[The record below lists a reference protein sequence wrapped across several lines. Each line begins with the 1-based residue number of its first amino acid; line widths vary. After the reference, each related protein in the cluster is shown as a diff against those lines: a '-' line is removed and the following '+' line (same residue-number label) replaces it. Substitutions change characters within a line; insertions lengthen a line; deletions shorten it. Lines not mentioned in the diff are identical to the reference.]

1 MKTVL
6 LLVSHLGSSS
16 NILFNVLNQ
25 NSRIQGFRT
34 DRPYYNTDTLQYLT
48 AYEHKLR
55 NTAAIYMDELLH
67 NFKFAAKDLY
77 KICKFVYLIREA
89 RPSLNKII
97 ARGYS
102 QNAASDYYRYRLRRI
117 CEMAKRTPGAPLL
130 TWDDMVSG
138 RGLPLIEE
146 YLNLKEPIKKISI
159 GPEAPDVVEYNI
171 AEKAQEAYERHFL
184 YLKKFDLISA

>member
-6 LLVSHLGSSS
+6 LLVSHLGASS
-16 NILFNVLNQ
+16 NALFDALNK

-34 DRPYYNTDTLQYLT
+34 DRPYYNTDTLQHLT

-55 NTAAIYMDELLH
+55 NTAAIYMDELLY
-67 NFKFAAKDLY
+67 NFKFAAKNLY

-89 RPSLNKII
+89 KPSLNKII
-97 ARGYS
+97 AKGYS
-102 QNAASDYYRYRLRRI
+102 QYAADNYYRYRLRRI

-130 TWDDMVSG
+130 TWEDMVSG
-138 RGLPLIEE
+138 RGFPLIEE
-146 YLNLKEPIKKISI
+146 YLNLKEPIKKINV
-159 GPEAPDVVEYNI
+159 GPEATDVVKYKI

-184 YLKKFDLISA
+184 YLKKFNLRLT